1 MGSDSYNP
9 ATQQADTRRHVGMRA
24 FRMTVDWMHVWAK
37 AFAACL
43 ASAVKFVEALTVV
56 QAVGATRGWRSALIE
71 SVLPRAGAS
80 R

>member
-1 MGSDSYNP
+1 
-9 ATQQADTRRHVGMRA
+9 
-24 FRMTVDWMHVWAK
+24 MTVDWMHVWAK